1 MMVYESKHDMPGKR
15 ASPWCIAV
23 ALWSCVLACT
33 IGSNMT
39 LIDDGNDRGY
49 MDAVTGILIMKSGPH
64 SPITIT
70 NDTELEDFILAEG
83 LQGNGTVGN
92 PFVIR
97 DFEINAGGTGKCLVL
112 ANITRYL
119 TIVNCTFSNAGDNT
133 VDGRNCSN
141 INFTEN
147 RVIGNVQY
155 NKYPVFFWRLYNSTI
170 ATNNITNQPN
180 SRGLFLS
187 TASNVT
193 IEGNRIYNN
202 DSGMQVSNCN
212 NVRIY
217 SNMVFDN
224 DQHNIELYS
233 SATNIEVAHN
243 WLNNTSHYG
252 IYVYQYASYCTI
264 WNNSISHN
272 EYENIL
278 ITQYAH
284 HITIRD
290 NNLTDSYFG
299 VRSDNCH
306 YITIER
312 NHATRNHHGF
322 VLIAADYCRVVG
334 NNASYN
340 NYNGIVMEDL
350 GGGASCNHNVV
361 RLNTLVGNPT
371 NNFQYSTAGIN
382 NSLYDLWYGN
392 YYGNYLS
399 QNPSATSDGV
409 TWNLP
414 YTTGGTVTAIDHHP
428 LAVPYGS
435 IPIVAD
441 VAKSTTGSIK
451 AGQPITFYTMGYAG
465 DPESTFQWNFG
476 DGTSNATTRDA
487 THVYQDAGTF
497 TVRLTIVDYFNESV
511 TLVRTGY
518 VTVLPNLVP
527 FANFTSPA
535 AGIAGIPVAFTFTGT
550 LGDVPNTFQWDFGD
564 GTGNSTDQN
573 PGHVFGS
580 PGTYSVTLTVMDTDG
595 DASTKFVQ
603 DHLTIAAD
611 LLPVANFTADGLVV
625 LVNET
630 VTFSFTGS
638 RGNEPSSF
646 QWDFGDLNGPASGEN
661 PAHAYASPG
670 VFSVTLTVTDA
681 DGDSDSITK
690 TAYITVE
697 ADEIPACNFI
707 ANATGGGIYHDFLFT
722 YTGTPGNEPLSCAW
736 DLGDGN
742 VSSARDVLHRYGAVG
757 TYTVSLTVT
766 DTDGDVDTL
775 VRTNYI
781 SVVDLVPVASFSVN
795 ATTLVENQHG
805 RFTFTGTLGDGTNSI
820 SWDFGDGLLS
830 SELHPVHGYGNPGTY
845 TVSVTVAD
853 VDGDSDAE
861 VRTGYITV
869 VVDVLPSAVF
879 TANATEVRSGGKV
892 LFSFTGTLG
901 NEPVQ
906 ITWKLGG
913 VPFATGTNVTK
924 AFYIPGTY
932 TVSVTIVDL
941 DGDEDTMVLEGGI
954 TVLPATQGG
963 DPDPLDQ
970 VIAFVTEYWYIV
982 VPLIVVGIAVPIGA
996 GIRKRRGRV
1005 RA

>member
-497 TVRLTIVDYFNESV
+497 TVRLTIVARSFMIFAVGPLIASFPTMGETKQASPFLFDMMARISRMARIGSIDKYGFDGAMTILSV
-511 TLVRTGY
+511 FSSASRTSGVILAWSAPENAISSATGPARSLTKYSSNSSHLSPERTLVRTSSSVHGR
-518 VTVLPNLVP
+518 
-527 FANFTSPA
+527 TS
-535 AGIAGIPVAFTFTGT
+535 AFTPWAARMVRAT
-550 LGDVPNTFQWDFGD
+550 
-564 GTGNSTDQN
+564 
-573 PGHVFGS
+573 
-580 PGTYSVTLTVMDTDG
+580 SVSL
-595 DASTKFVQ
+595 A
-603 DHLTIAAD
+603 
-611 LLPVANFTADGLVV
+611 
-625 LVNET
+625 
-630 VTFSFTGS
+630 
-638 RGNEPSSF
+638 PSSSRLV
-646 QWDFGDLNGPASGEN
+646 LNTCVPMSLSPKLN
-661 PAHAYASPG
+661 HA
-670 VFSVTLTVTDA
+670 
-681 DGDSDSITK
+681 
-690 TAYITVE
+690 
-697 ADEIPACNFI
+697 
-707 ANATGGGIYHDFLFT
+707 
-722 YTGTPGNEPLSCAW
+722 
-736 DLGDGN
+736 
-742 VSSARDVLHRYGAVG
+742 
-757 TYTVSLTVT
+757 
-766 DTDGDVDTL
+766 
-775 VRTNYI
+775 
-781 SVVDLVPVASFSVN
+781 
-795 ATTLVENQHG
+795 
-805 RFTFTGTLGDGTNSI
+805 
-820 SWDFGDGLLS
+820 
-830 SELHPVHGYGNPGTY
+830 
-845 TVSVTVAD
+845 
-853 VDGDSDAE
+853 
-861 VRTGYITV
+861 
-869 VVDVLPSAVF
+869 
-879 TANATEVRSGGKV
+879 
-892 LFSFTGTLG
+892 
-901 NEPVQ
+901 
-906 ITWKLGG
+906 
-913 VPFATGTNVTK
+913 
-924 AFYIPGTY
+924 
-932 TVSVTIVDL
+932 
-941 DGDEDTMVLEGGI
+941 
-954 TVLPATQGG
+954 
-963 DPDPLDQ
+963 
-970 VIAFVTEYWYIV
+970 
-982 VPLIVVGIAVPIGA
+982 
-996 GIRKRRGRV
+996 
-1005 RA
+1005 